1 MDILYNIN
9 ILIDVSYYIINRYL
23 KLYIKWIF
31 HNIYY
36 TWKGYFRI
44 IYFILN
50 AYFIFFAL
58 VSLLIVHNRKERGL
72 TVKKERNVDR
82 QRKNDNRQI

>member
-36 TWKGYFRI
+36 TEKMDISELY
-44 IYFILN
+44 IL
-50 AYFIFFAL
+50 Y
-58 VSLLIVHNRKERGL
+58 
-72 TVKKERNVDR
+72 
-82 QRKNDNRQI
+82 